1 MTTARSSSAYQ
12 IDGIADPV
20 LQIGTYGTF
29 RREDF
34 MFPRTQSRTMSVAPW
49 AERLQPR
56 RSWSEIIGA
65 GFVVGVASL
74 ALALSTLPL

>member
-34 MFPRTQSRTMSVAPW
+34 MFPRTQSRTMSGAPW
-49 AERLQPR
+49 AERLQPQ
-56 RSWSEIIGA
+56 RSWGEIIGT
-65 GFVVGVASL
+65 GLVVGVASL